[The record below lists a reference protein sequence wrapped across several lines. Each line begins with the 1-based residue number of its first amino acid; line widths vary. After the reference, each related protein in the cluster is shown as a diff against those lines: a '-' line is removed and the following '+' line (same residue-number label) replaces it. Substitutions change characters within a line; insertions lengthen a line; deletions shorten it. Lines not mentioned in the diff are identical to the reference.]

1 MSKNVLIIGT
11 GTIGEPLI
19 GLLSDWKEKM
29 DIDEIFFHKR
39 TPLLHERAK
48 VNSLIA
54 RGAKLVVDPPKVE
67 AFQELGHEPALVY
80 MAALELCD
88 VIIDCTPVGNTAKEA
103 HYLPLSKKY
112 KKKIF
117 IAQGSE
123 KGFGL
128 PYAFG
133 INDEALTREKPQ
145 FIQIVSCN
153 THNIASLLK
162 TVSQNLSDI
171 ASASFVCIRRAD
183 DISQGESFIS
193 SPEVGKHSDPIFG
206 THHARDA
213 YDLLATLY
221 EHVNIRSS
229 AMRINTQ
236 YMHTICFDIAI
247 KKYATKKDIFS
258 HFKENKFVATTHKTL
273 ANKVFSFGRDHG
285 YYGRIFNQ
293 TVVSLPTVEVFR
305 DCGTTRVKGF
315 CFTPQD
321 GNSLLSSVAA
331 ALRGLH
337 GARYKKYLSLLDKH
351 LLDEV

>member
-19 GLLSDWKEKM
+19 GLLSDWKKKM
-29 DIDEIFFHKR
+29 NIDEVYFHKR

-88 VIIDCTPVGNTAKEA
+88 VIIDCTPAGNAAKEA
-103 HYLPLSKKY
+103 HYLPLSKEY
-112 KKKIF
+112 KKKMF

-171 ASASFVCIRRAD
+171 ANANFVCIRRAD

-193 SPEVGKHSDPIFG
+193 SPEVGRHSDPIFG

-213 YDLLATLY
+213 
-221 EHVNIRSS
+221 SS
-229 AMRINTQ
+229 
-236 YMHTICFDIAI
+236 
-247 KKYATKKDIFS
+247 
-258 HFKENKFVATTHKTL
+258 
-273 ANKVFSFGRDHG
+273 
-285 YYGRIFNQ
+285 
-293 TVVSLPTVEVFR
+293 
-305 DCGTTRVKGF
+305 
-315 CFTPQD
+315 
-321 GNSLLSSVAA
+321 
-331 ALRGLH
+331 
-337 GARYKKYLSLLDKH
+337 
-351 LLDEV
+351 